1 MIKKPQADRVRVTL
15 DETSRA
21 TKISSQTIREAVAKD
36 LSLLR
41 QYATKKKLLKAG

>member
-1 MIKKPQADRVRVTL
+1 MVKKSQADKVRVTL

-21 TKISSQTIREAVAKD
+21 TKISGQAIREAVAKD
-36 LSLLR
+36 LSMLK